1 MRLILVMLLLI
12 IPLVSGC
19 VETRPG
25 NATVDNATVGGTTVG
40 SPVTPEYPSIVDMAK
55 SDLAKRLNISEE
67 KIHLIK
73 QEKKDWPDTSLGF
86 PEEGKMY
93 AQVVTPGFVIILE
106 TGGKQYEYH
115 SDYKRVAGPKDFKS

>member
-1 MRLILVMLLLI
+1 MKIILVALLLMVFLI
-12 IPLVSGC
+12 SGC
-19 VETRPG
+19 LETKPG
-25 NATVDNATVGGTTVG
+25 NTTVG
-40 SPVTPEYPSIVDMAK
+40 NITVGSSVTPEYPPVVDMAK

-67 KIHLIK
+67 QIHFVK

-106 TGGKQYEYH
+106 AGGKQYEYH
-115 SDYKRVAGPKDFKS
+115 SDYKRVAGPKEITK

>member
-1 MRLILVMLLLI
+1 MKIILVALLL
-12 IPLVSGC
+12 LVFLISGC
-19 VETRPG
+19 VGTKSG
-25 NATVDNATVGGTTVG
+25 NTTVN
-40 SPVTPEYPSIVDMAK
+40 SSVTPELTPEYPPVVGMAK

-67 KIHLIK
+67 QIHLIK

-106 TGGKQYEYH
+106 AGGKQYEYH
-115 SDYKRVAGPKDFKS
+115 SDYKRVVGPKEIKP

>member
-25 NATVDNATVGGTTVG
+25 NTTV
-40 SPVTPEYPSIVDMAK
+40 SSSVTPEYPPVVDMAK

-67 KIHLIK
+67 QVHFVK

-86 PEEGKMY
+86 PEAGKMY
-93 AQVVTPGFVIILE
+93 AQVVTPGFVIVLE
-106 TGGKQYEYH
+106 AGGRQYEYH
-115 SDYKRVAGPKDFKS
+115 SDYKRVAGPRDFKS